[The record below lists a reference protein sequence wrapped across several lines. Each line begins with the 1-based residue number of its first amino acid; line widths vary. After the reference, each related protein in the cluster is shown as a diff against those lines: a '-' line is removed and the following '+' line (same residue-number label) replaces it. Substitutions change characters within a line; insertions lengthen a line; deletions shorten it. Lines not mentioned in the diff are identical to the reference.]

1 MLTDNIVFLK
11 NNYPK
16 LYEELEN
23 ESTRNQQSNITVE
36 NTKNNQKTII
46 VNKEEKTFYLHSKYD
61 PLREAESI
69 INKLEE
75 KENIDE
81 NSHVIF
87 YGVGLGYHVDVFT
100 KRHPNTSFSLYEPS
114 IEVFQYFLN
123 NINLKKL
130 ACVNLE
136 IMQCEFEPE
145 YGSIFLNT
153 LLNKINKKIIIIA
166 LPIYENVFEG
176 QYNIFFSKFK
186 ELIIGKRIN
195 LHTNYAFQKR
205 WIINCMKNLKEVLST
220 PNIITEEIGTFK
232 NKTAILVA
240 AGPSLN
246 EEIENLRYIKDNG
259 LAYIFS
265 VGSAIN
271 TLIYNDIYPHAA
283 CTIDPSIKNQE
294 VLEIIKKKEIS
305 EIPMIFGSSVGYET
319 LENYPGNK
327 YHMITSQDA
336 IAMYYLRND
345 NGSTVNIVSDA
356 PTVAAA
362 TLQLLYILGF
372 SRIILVGQNLSYRD
386 KKRYSEGITY
396 HKIELTDE
404 DLEKGIWVQ
413 DVYGNEIMTTNG
425 FNSMRR
431 QIESY
436 IKQLP
441 NINVINTTKG
451 GAKIKGTEFIE
462 LKDVIENDLKEKI
475 VHEDSLNE
483 LEKNKTNYDKEYMA
497 SQAKN
502 MDKAYWSALKINKE
516 YRAILN
522 KIEKAINNRNYTQA
536 QKLYSNL
543 DKELKKIENNDF
555 YKTFIL
561 HMNRVQYK
569 ILADSIENLNAEKNP
584 QEQGKRII
592 KSFKNFIDI
601 CTDSIEMIEPI
612 YAEMKENILLY
623 TESSLAE
630 GV

>member
-1 MLTDNIVFLK
+1 MLTDNIIFLK

-46 VNKEEKTFYLHSKYD
+46 VNKEEKIFYLHSKYD

-75 KENIDE
+75 KEKIDE

-87 YGVGLGYHVDVFT
+87 YGLGLGYHVDVFT

-114 IEVFQYFLN
+114 TEVFQYFLN

-130 ACVNLE
+130 AGVNLE

-153 LLNKINKKIIIIA
+153 LFNKINKKIIITT
-166 LPIYENVFEG
+166 LPIYENVFEE
-176 QYNIFFSKFK
+176 QYHVFFSKFK

-195 LHTNYAFQKR
+195 LHTNYAHQKD
-205 WIINCMKNLKEVLST
+205 WITNSMKNMGKVLST
-220 PNIITEEIGTFK
+220 PNIISEKMGTFK

-265 VGSAIN
+265 VGSAVN
-271 TLIYNDIYPHAA
+271 TLIYNNIYPHATSA
-283 CTIDPSIKNQE
+283 IDPSAKNQVVFE
-294 VLEIIKKKEIS
+294 TIKGKEIT
-305 EIPMIFGSSVGYET
+305 EIPIIFGSSAGYRT
-319 LENYPGNK
+319 LEDYPGNK

-336 IAMYYLRND
+336 IAMYYLKND
-345 NGSTVNIVSDA
+345 DGSTVNIVSDA

-372 SRIILVGQNLSYRD
+372 EKVILVGQNLGYRD

-396 HKIELTDE
+396 HKVELTDE
-404 DLEKGIWVQ
+404 QLKKGIWVQ

-425 FNSMRR
+425 FNSMRK

-436 IKQLP
+436 IKQFP

-451 GAKIKGTEFIE
+451 GAKIEGAEFIE
-462 LKDVIENDLKEKI
+462 LKDIIESDLRRKMVDE
-475 VHEDSLNE
+475 EGLDE
-483 LEKNKTNYDKEYMA
+483 LEKNKTRYDKEYMA
-497 SQAKN
+497 SQSKN

-522 KIEKAINNRNYTQA
+522 KIEKVINNRNYTQA
-536 QKLYSNL
+536 KNLYVKL

-561 HMNRVQYK
+561 PMNRVQYK
-569 ILADSIENLNAEKNP
+569 ILADSIEILNAEKDP

-592 KSFKNFIDI
+592 KSFGNFIDI
-601 CTDSIEMIEPI
+601 CINDIEMIKPI
-612 YAEMKENILLY
+612 YDDMKESINKY
-623 TESSLAE
+623 VEKNSE
-630 GV
+630 EE